1 MISIITPV
9 LNEEAEIGPFCA
21 HLAGL
26 QGSFECLVVDG
37 GSTDGT
43 VAEVRRQEAGLPY
56 PLHLLVVPRGRAV
69 QMNAGAVT
77 ATGEILLF
85 LHADCRIPGDS
96 LAVIEAAVHRRGA
109 IGGGFTHSFA
119 PPSPLLAATS
129 LLGNLHART
138 TGVFFGDFGIFLK
151 RDVFVRI
158 GGYDTSLPYCEDAAL
173 CRAARNQGRMVQIP
187 QTIVS
192 SSRRYEREG
201 RWRLTAIFAA
211 VILLDTLGIRPGR
224 FGPAVGGREEDETAL
239 TPRG

>member
-26 QGSFECLVVDG
+26 QGSFEWIVVDG

-43 VAEVRRQEAGLPY
+43 VAAVRRQEGGLPY
-56 PLHLLVVPRGRAV
+56 PLHLLVAPRGRAV

-96 LAVIEAAVHRRGA
+96 LAAIEAAVHEGGFV
-109 IGGGFTHSFA
+109 GGGFSHSFA
-119 PPSPLLAATS
+119 PASPLLAATS
-129 LLGNLHART
+129 LLGNLHARA
-138 TGVFFGDFGIFLK
+138 TGIFYGDFGIFLRK
-151 RDVFVRI
+151 DLFTQI

-173 CRAARNQGRMVQIP
+173 CRAARRQGRMVQIP
-187 QTIVS
+187 QTIAS
-192 SSRRYEREG
+192 SSRRYEQQG

-211 VILLDTLGIRPGR
+211 VILLDSLGIRPGWFR
-224 FGPAVGGREEDETAL
+224 PAVGGRNK
-239 TPRG
+239 G